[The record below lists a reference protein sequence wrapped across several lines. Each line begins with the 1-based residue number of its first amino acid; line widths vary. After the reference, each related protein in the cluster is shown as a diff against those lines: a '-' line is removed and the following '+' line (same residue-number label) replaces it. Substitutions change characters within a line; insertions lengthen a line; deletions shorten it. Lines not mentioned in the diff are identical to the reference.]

1 MSIPADGRRHASN
14 PAEVPVGTLV
24 ELFFDAVDAHAAP
37 DALRWR
43 EADAWRQMGHAEL
56 EANVRALAGALEGM
70 GVARGDR
77 VALLSESRPEW
88 ALTDY
93 ALLCAGLL
101 TVPVYA
107 TLPAGQVAGIVEHS
121 GARVLFVSTGEQLEK
136 ALAVR
141 RKVPTLETIVVFE
154 DAYAGAEGVRTLREL
169 LAEGGERNKDAAAF
183 RERARAARPED
194 VATLIYTSGTTGKPK
209 GVMLTHANLYGNAV
223 AAANLDLTDPGD
235 VALSFLPLSH
245 VLQRMVDYW
254 FFSSG
259 VSIAYVPDLDELS
272 RAFNEV
278 RPTVAVAVPRV
289 YEKVYARILAEKGL
303 KRPIVLW
310 ARGVALAWADETLAG
325 RRPSAGLRLQH
336 ALADRLVFAKVRA
349 RLGGRIR
356 FFVSGGGPLAPQVA
370 RFFYG
375 AGVLI
380 LEGYGLTETS
390 PVTNVNLP
398 GAMRIGTVGRAF
410 PGTEIRI
417 ADDGEILIRGPQVMK
432 GYFDDPEAT
441 AAVIDAE
448 GWFSTGD
455 IGELDADG
463 FLRITDRKKDI
474 LVTAGGKN
482 VAPQPV
488 QNAAKESPFVAEA
501 VMLGD
506 RRPYPILLV
515 VPNFDTLEAWARHKG
530 FSWKD
535 QEALAAL
542 PEVRA
547 KLEREVSARL
557 QDFARYEQPKKV
569 LPIGRDLS
577 LEEGEITPTLKV
589 KRAVV
594 EERFRDRIQ
603 ALYDEPQ
610 RDPGDGT
617 EAGG

>member
-1 MSIPADGRRHASN
+1 MSAPADARRHASN
-14 PAEVPVGTLV
+14 PAEVPLGTLV

-43 EADAWRQMGHAEL
+43 ETDGWRQMGHADL

-70 GVARGDR
+70 GLVRGDR
-77 VALLSESRPEW
+77 VALLAESRPEW

-107 TLPAGQVAGIVEHS
+107 TLPAGQVAGIVEHA
-121 GARVLFVSTGEQLEK
+121 GARVMFVSTGEQLEK

-141 RKVPTLETIVVFE
+141 RQVPTLETIVVFE
-154 DAYAGAEGVRTLREL
+154 DAYAGAEGVRTLRDL
-169 LAEGGERNKDAAAF
+169 LADGVERGQDAAAF
-183 RERARAARPED
+183 RERARTARPED

-223 AAANLDLTDPGD
+223 AAANLRLTDPSD

-254 FFSSG
+254 FFRSG

-325 RRPSAGLRLQH
+325 RRPAASLLLQH

-398 GAMRIGTVGRAF
+398 GATRIGTVGRAF

-417 ADDGEILIRGPQVMK
+417 AEDGEILIRGPQVMK
-432 GYFDDPEAT
+432 GYFEDPEAT

-530 FSWKD
+530 LSWKG

-547 KLEREVSARL
+547 KLEREVAARL
-557 QDFARYEQPKKV
+557 QDFASYEQPKKV

-594 EERFRDRIQ
+594 VERFRDRIQ
-603 ALYDEPQ
+603 ALYDEPY

>member
-1 MSIPADGRRHASN
+1 
-14 PAEVPVGTLV
+14 
-24 ELFFDAVDAHAAP
+24 
-37 DALRWR
+37 
-43 EADAWRQMGHAEL
+43 
-56 EANVRALAGALEGM
+56 
-70 GVARGDR
+70 
-77 VALLSESRPEW
+77 
-88 ALTDY
+88 LTD
-93 ALLCAGLL
+93 A
-101 TVPVYA
+101 
-107 TLPAGQVAGIVEHS
+107 S
-121 GARVLFVSTGEQLEK
+121 
-136 ALAVR
+136 
-141 RKVPTLETIVVFE
+141 
-154 DAYAGAEGVRTLREL
+154 
-169 LAEGGERNKDAAAF
+169 
-183 RERARAARPED
+183 
-194 VATLIYTSGTTGKPK
+194 
-209 GVMLTHANLYGNAV
+209 
-223 AAANLDLTDPGD
+223 D

-254 FFSSG
+254 FFRGG
-259 VSIAYVPDLDELS
+259 VTIAYVPDLDQLS
-272 RAFNEV
+272 LAFQEV

-310 ARGVALAWADETLAG
+310 ARRVALAWADEVLAG
-325 RRPSAGLRLQH
+325 RRPPAALRLQH
-336 ALADRLVFAKVRA
+336 AVADRLVFAKVRA

-356 FFVSGGGPLAPQVA
+356 FFVSGGGPLGAQVA

-398 GAMRIGTVGRAF
+398 GAVRIGTVGPPF

-441 AAVIDAE
+441 AQVITDD
-448 GWFSTGD
+448 GWFHTGD

-463 FLRITDRKKDI
+463 YLRITDRKKDI

-482 VAPQPV
+482 VAPQPI

-515 VPNFDTLEAWARHKG
+515 VPNFDSLEGWARHKG
-530 FSWKD
+530 LAWSGQ
-535 QEALAAL
+535 QELAEL
-542 PEVRA
+542 PEVRD
-547 KLEREVSARL
+547 KLEREVAARL
-557 QDFARYEQPKKV
+557 GGFARYEQPKKV

-577 LEEGEITPTLKV
+577 LDGGEITPTLKV

-594 EERFRDRIQ
+594 EEHFKERID
-603 ALYDEPQ
+603 ALYDEPA
-610 RDPGDGT
+610 
-617 EAGG
+617 EASAAQDRS